1 MLLFVDPI
9 NDAPRRHPASAAA
22 TNNSYAGSPQ
32 PPRKLNQALGQ
43 PNSPSP
49 EQLHKWHNARF
60 RKEAFALDVNISR
73 MNWVARE
80 KILPTI
86 FVDGEP
92 LYMHSLLS
100 EPTRPG
106 PAHPAGGRVSTF
118 NARSVS
124 GRFRCGAVCGSTH
137 NTNTACLSSIC
148 EVKCTVG

>member
-1 MLLFVDPI
+1 MLLFVDTV
-9 NDAPRRHPASAAA
+9 NDAPRRYPASAAA

-32 PPRKLNQALGQ
+32 PPRKLDEKHSSA
-43 PNSPSP
+43 NSLFPK
-49 EQLHKWHNARF
+49 QLDEWHNARF

-73 MNWVARE
+73 MNWVASE

-106 PAHPAGGRVSTF
+106 PRTGRADAFQPTRVPF
-118 NARSVS
+118 QADFDVAR
-124 GRFRCGAVCGSTH
+124 
-137 NTNTACLSSIC
+137 
-148 EVKCTVG
+148 

>member
-9 NDAPRRHPASAAA
+9 NDAPRRYPASAAA

-49 EQLHKWHNARF
+49 EQLHKWHARF

-73 MNWVARE
+73 MNWVVRE

-92 LYMHSLLS
+92 LYTHSLLS
-100 EPTRPG
+100 DPRGLDRRTRR
-106 PAHPAGGRVSTF
+106 ADAFQLSTRVPF
-118 NARSVS
+118 QADFDVAR
-124 GRFRCGAVCGSTH
+124 
-137 NTNTACLSSIC
+137 
-148 EVKCTVG
+148 